1 MSNLTPTPARAVPPV
16 NDAGDGQMI
25 PERQVKQGR
34 RGMHM
39 FVVLAVSTLLAV
51 VVMFGI
57 WSTQA
62 GKMNAAAHT
71 SGDSKAAASQT
82 FDTGPS
88 QPKPAPNT
96 SQTPS

>member
-1 MSNLTPTPARAVPPV
+1 MSDVTPEPIRSVPPV
-16 NDAGDGQMI
+16 NDSGDGQVI

-39 FVVLAVSTLLAV
+39 FVVLAISTVLAV
-51 VVMFGI
+51 IVMFGI

-62 GKMNAAAHT
+62 GKMNAAAHAT
-71 SGDSKAAASQT
+71 GASKAAASQS
-82 FDTGPS
+82 FDAGPS

-96 SQTPS
+96 PNP